1 MEIPHRRNFAN
12 VELLIYK
19 VMNKYCVLFCIVILF
34 LFSCKREKDKS
45 VIMEKDQPEVS
56 IFAPSLENVKEIKF
70 NPHGKGYFYDELI
83 DSVSFVK
90 LETTDENLIGHIN
103 YLLFTK
109 DNIIAVDRG
118 NSKTVTVYD
127 KQGRFLNK
135 ISRLGQA
142 PDEYAFLSYVT
153 LTPDSSQVVIMDTG
167 NMTLKYFYL
176 NDNGG
181 QLTGSSLAKTEH
193 RPYTFSNMEFI
204 TDQLVIGY
212 YDAGNEIPGTPDK
225 PTFIIT
231 DLNGKVYYSQYKS
244 YYSNKFHYSTGYP
257 LHRFGS
263 NIYFNPPFNDTIFEV
278 NKNSFKAKYAFNIA
292 GGNHLHIDET
302 TTDDDFR
309 EQMRNIDYFN
319 SHFIDLKD
327 VAVFHYMSNVDYLTW
342 GVYVKSEDR
351 TYENNGKCK
360 NPLFSFFHIP
370 WFYYGDNTIVVP
382 VSASKIVGARNDILQ
397 KCDSKLAELLL
408 DGLTEDDN
416 PILLFY
422 HMKTKMQ

>member
-56 IFAPSLENVKEIKF
+56 IFAPSLENVKEIKL

-142 PDEYAFLSYVT
+142 PDEYAFFKLC
-153 LTPDSSQVVIMDTG
+153 
-167 NMTLKYFYL
+167 
-176 NDNGG
+176 
-181 QLTGSSLAKTEH
+181 
-193 RPYTFSNMEFI
+193 
-204 TDQLVIGY
+204 
-212 YDAGNEIPGTPDK
+212 
-225 PTFIIT
+225 
-231 DLNGKVYYSQYKS
+231 DLNS
-244 YYSNKFHYSTGYP
+244 
-257 LHRFGS
+257 
-263 NIYFNPPFNDTIFEV
+263 
-278 NKNSFKAKYAFNIA
+278 
-292 GGNHLHIDET
+292 
-302 TTDDDFR
+302 
-309 EQMRNIDYFN
+309 
-319 SHFIDLKD
+319 
-327 VAVFHYMSNVDYLTW
+327 
-342 GVYVKSEDR
+342 
-351 TYENNGKCK
+351 
-360 NPLFSFFHIP
+360 
-370 WFYYGDNTIVVP
+370 
-382 VSASKIVGARNDILQ
+382 
-397 KCDSKLAELLL
+397 
-408 DGLTEDDN
+408 
-416 PILLFY
+416 
-422 HMKTKMQ
+422 

>member
-56 IFAPSLENVKEIKF
+56 IFAPSLENVKEIKL

-360 NPLFSFFHIP
+360 NPLFSFFI
-370 WFYYGDNTIVVP
+370 FLGFIMEIIQSLFRLVP
-382 VSASKIVGARNDILQ
+382 ARLWELEMIYSKNAIQ
-397 KCDSKLAELLL
+397 S
-408 DGLTEDDN
+408 
-416 PILLFY
+416 
-422 HMKTKMQ
+422 

>member
-1 MEIPHRRNFAN
+1 MDFIKKLTVPPMEIPHRRNFAN

-56 IFAPSLENVKEIKF
+56 IFAPSLENVKEIKL

-263 NIYFNPPFNDTIFEV
+263 NIYFNPPFNDTIF
-278 NKNSFKAKYAFNIA
+278 
-292 GGNHLHIDET
+292 
-302 TTDDDFR
+302 
-309 EQMRNIDYFN
+309 
-319 SHFIDLKD
+319 
-327 VAVFHYMSNVDYLTW
+327 
-342 GVYVKSEDR
+342 
-351 TYENNGKCK
+351 
-360 NPLFSFFHIP
+360 PL
-370 WFYYGDNTIVVP
+370 
-382 VSASKIVGARNDILQ
+382 
-397 KCDSKLAELLL
+397 
-408 DGLTEDDN
+408 
-416 PILLFY
+416 
-422 HMKTKMQ
+422 